1 MPMAS
6 DAHIKLKIA
15 TVLDAAGLKATEEQL
30 DAMAAKVANTNKKA
44 GVGLD
49 GLEKKIGKLPGA
61 FGKLQDAFGGL
72 AGQAAAIVGAAT
84 MGLEIGSKIRDK
96 LRELIPAFDD
106 LYNAN
111 DRLVESNK
119 KLKKAIEDEEKAFDA
134 RLASEKE
141 SLDWEMKAADRRIAY
156 INEEAQAYL
165 RAAKARDALRSQGD
179 TAEMNKL
186 AWEEME
192 DVMALQANGE
202 MEAAEQVK
210 AAYAV
215 LREELKLKQE
225 IAKFDR
231 ESAELMAKRK
241 TDVKEVEA
249 AERAWEKAEAARA
262 KAERELE
269 EFRNGSEVTMSLKEA
284 DAHEKKLEKALQ
296 AAEDR
301 AESRALA
308 MEKAR
313 SSKISLFAE
322 EDATRAAERTNL
334 LASLGQGRQNAA
346 FAYDQLVAAQG
357 NLTGTTFTEELSREI
372 TEASHESYDQL
383 VEIQE
388 NTARL
393 AEKLDALLQL
403 KE

>member
-1 MPMAS
+1 MAT

-30 DAMAAKVANTNKKA
+30 DAMAAKVQNTNKNA
-44 GVGLD
+44 GGGLD
-49 GLEKKIGKLPGA
+49 ALEKKIGKLPGV
-61 FGKLQDAFGGL
+61 FGKVQDGLGGI
-72 AGQAAAIVGAAT
+72 AGQVGMVVGAFT
-84 MGLEIGSKIRDK
+84 TGWQIGSKIRDE
-96 LRELIPAFDD
+96 LRKLIPAFDD
-106 LYNAN
+106 LYNAK
-111 DRLVESNK
+111 DRLLESNK
-119 KLKKAIEDEEKAFDA
+119 KLKKSIEDEEKAFDS

-141 SLDWEMKAADRRIAY
+141 AVEWEMKASDRRIAR

-165 RAAKARDALRSQGD
+165 RAAKARDSLRSQGD

-202 MEAAEQVK
+202 MEVAEQVK

-215 LREELKLKQE
+215 LREELKMKQE
-225 IAKFDR
+225 LAKFDR
-231 ESAELMAKRK
+231 ESAEMMAKRK
-241 TDVKEVEA
+241 TDVKEVET
-249 AERAWEKAEAARA
+249 AERAWERAESARV

-269 EFRNGSEVTMSLKEA
+269 EFRNGSDVTMSLKEA
-284 DAHEKKLEKALQ
+284 DAHEQKLERALKV
-296 AAEDR
+296 AEDR

-308 MEKAR
+308 MEKVR
-313 SSKISLFAE
+313 NSKISLFEE
-322 EDATRAAERTNL
+322 EDAIRAAERANL
-334 LASLGQGRQNAA
+334 VASLGQGRQNAA

-357 NLTGTTFTEELSREI
+357 NLTGTTFTEELTKEI
-372 TEASHESYDQL
+372 TNASQESYDQL

-393 AEKLDALLQL
+393 ADKLDALLQL